1 MDRYIYDS
9 RNCDR
14 SSDRPVCVFGDPE
27 KAPGYQKRRLW
38 LRLQRMFREKQLREQ
53 DKGKIT
59 VFYWNEA
66 MRYIAII

>member
-1 MDRYIYDS
+1 M
-9 RNCDR
+9 
-14 SSDRPVCVFGDPE
+14 
-27 KAPGYQKRRLW
+27 
-38 LRLQRMFREKQLREQ
+38 RLQRMFWEKQLREQ